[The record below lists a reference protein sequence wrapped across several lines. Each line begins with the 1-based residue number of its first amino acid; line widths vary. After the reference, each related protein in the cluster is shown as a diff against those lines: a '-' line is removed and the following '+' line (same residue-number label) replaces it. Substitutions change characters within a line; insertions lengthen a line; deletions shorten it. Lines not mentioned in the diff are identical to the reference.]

1 MADEYIIYCDES
13 SEKGK
18 YFSDF
23 YGGALVRSDHID
35 EVKAVLVAKKLQL
48 HFGGEVKWSKIP
60 GNKYYAQKYITL
72 MHCFFDLVAAGKIK
86 VRIIFRQNAV
96 IPRHLTEEQI
106 ERKYFILPVA
116 PEPNSGS
123 PLEARWY
130 LGFTPGVLRR
140 TDKTGT
146 ECAAIPLSRFVNGQP

>member
-106 ERKYFILPVA
+106 ERKYFILYHMFLKWAFGLDCSPVA
-116 PEPNSGS
+116 GAIEPADDITE
-123 PLEARWY
+123 P
-130 LGFTPGVLRR
+130 
-140 TDKTGT
+140 TDDRFLS
-146 ECAAIPLSRFVNGQP
+146 IPWQKPPFKRFR